1 MKISIAQTRPVT
13 GDVQQ
18 NIYLHQRFIVQAA
31 AGGADLIVFPEL
43 SLTGYEL
50 TLAQELAL
58 NPEDDRLHV
67 FQSLAATHNLTIG
80 VGAPTCH
87 PAGVCISLIIFR
99 PDKSR
104 HVYSKQHLHPD
115 EEAFFVSGG
124 SSRNLIGEGDNVAL
138 AICYELS
145 VPEHAAQ
152 AFAHGAAVYIA
163 SVAKYA
169 HGVDMAAQR
178 LVEIAHSY
186 AMTVVMANAVGP
198 ADGGEC
204 AGQTAVWNTQGR
216 LVAQLDNAHEGL
228 ILYDTDRQKWVK
240 MAAVG

>member
-1 MKISIAQTRPVT
+1 MKISVAQTRPVT

-18 NIYLHQRFIVQAA
+18 NIIRHQRFIEQAA
-31 AGGADLIVFPEL
+31 ASGADLIVFPEL
-43 SLTGYEL
+43 SLTGYEP

-67 FQSLAATHNLTIG
+67 FQTLAISHKLTIG
-80 VGAPTCH
+80 IGAPTRH
-87 PAGVCISLIIFR
+87 PTGVCISLIIFR

-124 SSRNLIGEGDNVAL
+124 ITGNLIGEGDNVAL

-152 AFAHGAAVYIA
+152 AFAHGATSYIA
-163 SVAKYA
+163 SVAKSA
-169 HGVDMAAQR
+169 RGVDLAAQR
-178 LVEIAHSY
+178 LAEIARRY
-186 AMTVVMANAVGP
+186 AMTVVMANAIGP

-204 AGQTAVWNTQGR
+204 AGQTAVWNTLGC

-228 ILYDTDRQKWVK
+228 ILDDTDWQKWAK
-240 MAAVG
+240 MADG